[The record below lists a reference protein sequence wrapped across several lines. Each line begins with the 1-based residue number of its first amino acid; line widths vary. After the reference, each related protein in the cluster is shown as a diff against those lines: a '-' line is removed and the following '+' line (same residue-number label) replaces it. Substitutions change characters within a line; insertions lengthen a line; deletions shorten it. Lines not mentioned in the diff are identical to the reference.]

1 MNQVLKYLLKW
12 CTMLML
18 GLTAVAAILLPG
30 LAIYA
35 KVDSPSMFFQLTLM
49 SAVIITVCIFLS
61 ILLLEWKP

>member
-1 MNQVLKYLLKW
+1 MNQVLKYPIKW
-12 CTMLML
+12 CTLLVL

-35 KVDSPSMFFQLTLM
+35 KVDSPAMFFQLTIM
-49 SAVIITVCIFLS
+49 SAVIIAACIFLS